1 MTTTARPVPAALQR
15 LRASARR
22 IGALSRA
29 EALLLRRNPMALL
42 TALGT
47 PIAGVALLAA
57 MPPSGSVPLPGASV
71 VVTVTAFALLFP
83 LYYNLV
89 TTLVA
94 RREEL
99 VLKRLRSGECGDAEI
114 LIGAAAPAMTIAW
127 GQTIIGAVAATA
139 VLGMA
144 IPVNPALVIVAVL
157 LGTVVFVLLAAAST
171 AMTRTVEAAQLSTL
185 PIVVISMVLGG
196 LFPAG
201 MLPEPVQWVAQVLPL
216 TRVVDLLWLGLT
228 GATRDGT
235 TAGEWAAPGGIP
247 AALLVLTAWVIAGA
261 MASRRFMRWEPRT

>member
-1 MTTTARPVPAALQR
+1 MTTTARTVPAALQR
-15 LRASARR
+15 LRGSARR

-47 PIAGVALLAA
+47 PIVGVALLNAL
-57 MPPSGSVPLPGASV
+57 PPSGSVPLPGASV

-99 VLKRLRSGECGDAEI
+99 VLKRLRSGECSDSEI
-114 LIGAAAPAMTIAW
+114 LLGAGTPAMTIAW
-127 GQTIIGAVAATA
+127 GQTIVGVVAATA

-144 IPVNPALVIVAVL
+144 LPVNPALVIVAVL
-157 LGTVVFVLLAAAST
+157 LGTVVFVLLAAVST
-171 AMTRTVEAAQLSTL
+171 AVTRTVEMAQLSTL
-185 PIVVISMVLGG
+185 PVVVVSMVLGG
-196 LFPAG
+196 LFPPD
-201 MLPEPVQWVAQVLPL
+201 MLPGPLPWVAELLPL
-216 TRVVDLLWLGLT
+216 TQVVDLMWLGLT
-228 GATRDGT
+228 GTTRDSPGD
-235 TAGEWAAPGGIP
+235 GESLSGIVAAF
-247 AALLVLTAWVIAGA
+247 LVLGAWVVAGVLA
-261 MASRRFMRWEPRT
+261 RRRLMRWEPRK

>member
-1 MTTTARPVPAALQR
+1 MTTTARPVPAALQQ
-15 LRASARR
+15 LRGSARR
-22 IGALSRA
+22 IGALARA

-47 PIAGVALLAA
+47 PIAGVALLNAFPQDGA
-57 MPPSGSVPLPGASV
+57 VPLPGASV

-127 GQTIIGAVAATA
+127 GQTIVGVVTATA

-144 IPVNPALVIVAVL
+144 LPVNPALVIGAVL
-157 LGTVVFVLLAAAST
+157 LGTAVFVLLAAAST
-171 AMTRTVEAAQLSTL
+171 TMTSTVEMAQLSTL
-185 PIVVISMVLGG
+185 PVVLVSMVLGG
-196 LFPAG
+196 LFPPAT
-201 MLPEPVQWVAQVLPL
+201 LPGPLPWVAEFLPL
-216 TRVVDLLWLGLT
+216 TRVVDLMWLGLT
-228 GATRDGT
+228 GTTRDG
-235 TAGEWAAPGGIP
+235 PGDWGSMSGIV
-247 AALLVLTAWVIAGA
+247 AALLVLGAWVAAGVLA
-261 MASRRFMRWEPRT
+261 RRFMRWEPRK

>member
-15 LRASARR
+15 LRGSARR

-47 PIAGVALLAA
+47 PLIGVVLLNAFPA
-57 MPPSGSVPLPGASV
+57 TGSVPSPGASV

-99 VLKRLRSGECGDAEI
+99 VLKRLRSGECSDNEI
-114 LIGAAAPAMTIAW
+114 LIGAGVPAMTIAW
-127 GQTIIGAVAATA
+127 GQTIIGVVAATA
-139 VLGMA
+139 VVGMA
-144 IPVNPALVIVAVL
+144 VPVNPALVIGAVL

-171 AMTRTVEAAQLSTL
+171 AMTRTVEMAQLSTL
-185 PIVVISMVLGG
+185 PVVVVSMVLGG
-196 LFPAG
+196 LFPPA
-201 MLPEPVQWVAQVLPL
+201 MLPGPLPWVAEFLPL
-216 TRVVDLLWLGLT
+216 TRVVDLMWLGLT
-228 GATRDGT
+228 GTTRDG
-235 TAGEWAAPGGIP
+235 PGGWGSLGGIVP
-247 AALLVLTAWVIAGA
+247 ELLVLGAWVAAGVLA
-261 MASRRFMRWEPRT
+261 RRLMRWEPRK